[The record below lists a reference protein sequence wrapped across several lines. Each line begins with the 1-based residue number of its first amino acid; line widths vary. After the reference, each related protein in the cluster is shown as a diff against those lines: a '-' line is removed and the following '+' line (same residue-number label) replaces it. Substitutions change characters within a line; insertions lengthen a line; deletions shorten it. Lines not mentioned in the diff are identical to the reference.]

1 MPRFCA
7 SHRKHNAVIPPV
19 IGDADDFMTAYS
31 YRASTAEGKIV
42 EGTMEASDDGTVSLK
57 LQEMGLIPVR
67 IGSASRQTI
76 FSRQIEWPWKS
87 KKVRRKDV
95 LVFTQELHTLVRAGV
110 PLDRGLAVLR
120 QLAESKEMG
129 EVLQGVLKE
138 VKGGK
143 SFSEALGK
151 YPDVFPK
158 VYINMVRA
166 GEAGGALEEI
176 LGRLATYLV
185 TSDDLRSYITGAL
198 IYPVLLSTV
207 AVASVTI
214 LTIFVVPRFTS
225 IFQDMGVSLP
235 LPMAI
240 LKGLSD
246 FLTGFWWLILAMLV
260 IVGIYFK
267 RFRQSPEG
275 RKKWDQWLLRIPLVG
290 PVLKKV
296 EVARFA
302 RSMGTLLHGGVPL
315 LQAMTIVRD
324 VLGNQSIAESIEP
337 IRNGIKKG
345 EGIAQPMRQSG
356 VFPPLAM
363 HLIEVGEESG
373 KLDTMLN
380 QVADAYDVEV
390 RNSVKNLI
398 AFFEPA
404 LILLMGIIIGTIVV
418 SMLMAIFSINDI
430 PL

>member
-1 MPRFCA
+1 
-7 SHRKHNAVIPPV
+7 
-19 IGDADDFMTAYS
+19 MTAYN

-42 EGTMEASDDGTVSLK
+42 EGTMEASDEGTVSLK

-67 IGSASRQTI
+67 IDSTGQQTMLT
-76 FSRQIEWPWKS
+76 REMEWPWKK

-95 LVFTQELHTLVRAGV
+95 LVFTQELHTLVHAGF
-110 PLDRGLAVLR
+110 PLDRSLAVLR
-120 QLAESKEMG
+120 QLAESKEMA

-151 YPDVFPK
+151 YPEVFPR
-158 VYINMVRA
+158 VYVNMVKA

-176 LGRLATYLV
+176 LGRLASYMV
-185 TSDDLRSYITGAL
+185 TSEDLRSYIVGAL
-198 IYPVLLSTV
+198 IYPILLSV
-207 AVASVTI
+207 VGLISIVI
-214 LTIFVVPRFTS
+214 LTLFVVPKFTA
-225 IFQDMGVSLP
+225 IFQDMGVPLP

-246 FLTGFWWLILAMLV
+246 FLSRFWWAV
-260 IVGIYFK
+260 IAAAVAAGIYFK
-267 RFRQSPEG
+267 RFRDSDQG
-275 RKKWDQWLLRIPLVG
+275 RMKWDRTLLNIPMLG
-290 PVLKKV
+290 PVLRKM
-296 EVARFA
+296 EVARFS
-302 RSMGTLLHGGVPL
+302 RSLGTLLHGGVPL
-315 LQAMTIVRD
+315 LQAMNIVREI
-324 VLGNQSIAESIEP
+324 LGNQSIAAAIEP
-337 IRNGIKKG
+337 MRNGIKKG

-373 KLDTMLN
+373 KLDSMLN
-380 QVADAYDVEV
+380 QVADVYDIEV
-390 RNSVKNLI
+390 RNSIKNLI

-404 LILLMGIIIGTIVV
+404 LILVMGVVIGTIVV